1 MKVEEIVGKI
11 FGIDSSKI
19 TDETS
24 PDNTE
29 EWDSF
34 TGLLLATE
42 LEEKFDVKFNFDEIA
57 LVKNVGDIKK
67 ALKRH
72 GIKDI

>member
-1 MKVEEIVGKI
+1 MRVEEIVGRVL
-11 FGIDSSKI
+11 GIDNSKI

-29 EWDSF
+29 EWDSL

-42 LEEKFDVKFNFDEIA
+42 LEKQFDVKFSIDEIA

-67 ALKRH
+67 TLKRH
-72 GIKDI
+72 GINGV